1 MAEYIVQ
8 RRPFVVPTSD
18 GKRIEEH
25 FGRASE
31 QVGDYSIAHM
41 IAPEAWSEPAQ
52 TPDFD
57 EITIMISGRLR
68 AVVGEDLVEVKAG
81 ESIFV
86 PRGVRVRYSNPFGR
100 PAEYWSVCIPAFT
113 LESAHRED

>member
-8 RRPFVVPTSD
+8 RRPFVVSTSD

-25 FGRASE
+25 FGRVSE
-31 QVGDYSIAHM
+31 QTGNYSIAHM

-57 EITIMISGRLR
+57 EITIMIAGRLR
-68 AVVGEDLVEVKAG
+68 AVVGEDVVDIKAG
-81 ESIFV
+81 ESLFV

-100 PAEYWSVCIPAFT
+100 PAEYWSFCTPPFT
-113 LESAHRED
+113 PETAQRED

>member
-8 RRPFVVPTSD
+8 RRPFIVPTSD

-31 QVGDYSIAHM
+31 QAGDYSIAHM

-57 EITIMISGRLR
+57 EITIMIAGRLR
-68 AVVGEDLVEVKAG
+68 VHFADEVVEVKAG
-81 ESIFV
+81 ESIFI

-100 PAEYWSVCIPAFT
+100 PAEYWSFCTPAFT
-113 LESAHRED
+113 AETSHGEA